1 MIDLACCQYNEVS
14 PSSGI
19 QHCPLWFYFNNT
31 TTQCECYT
39 NPITNGIVKC
49 GEQEAQLEV
58 GYCMTYEEREGIF
71 LAHCQYFQSITDSF
85 GYKITHDNY
94 IKLPGNISEL
104 NDYMCGP
111 MNRKGR
117 LCSECID
124 GFAPS
129 VISLG
134 SVCSNCTDTWYG
146 VPLYLCL
153 EFVPITLFYVI
164 IVIFRINLTSAPMV
178 AFVFFSQ
185 LEVSSFIFFG
195 NKVFAELNHAHNFL
209 LFLTTMYGFWN
220 LDFLRYILPPFCV
233 SPKIKIIHIT
243 FLYYISAFY
252 PLCLICITWLC
263 IKLYSLN
270 FKPIVCTWSKLKR
283 LRCCR
288 KFSTSQDYSNSLIN
302 AFATF
307 FLLSYAKVVFI
318 TSRILAAPRA
328 INQRNYSV
336 HTYLLATDTS
346 FGYFSKKHLP
356 YALVSIAIF
365 LFVILP
371 LIVLLTLYPVK
382 CFRSLLFKLLST
394 RVITSINTFVER

>member
-1 MIDLACCQYNEVS
+1 MKHVVSNWCFLLGWTAAINLAYCQYNEVS

-19 QHCPLWFYFNNT
+19 QCPLWFYFNSST
-31 TTQCECYT
+31 THCECYA
-39 NPITNGIVKC
+39 NPSTNGIVKC
-49 GEQEAQLEV
+49 GEQEAQLKV

-85 GYKITHDNY
+85 GYRITHDNY
-94 IKLPGNISEL
+94 IKLPSNISEL
-104 NDYMCGP
+104 NDYMYSP

-117 LCSECID
+117 LCSECVD

-134 SVCSNCTDTWYG
+134 SVCSNCTDAWYG

-153 EFVPITLFYVI
+153 EFRDSNYAILCHNCDLQDQPDL
-164 IVIFRINLTSAPMV
+164 SSMV
-178 AFVFFSQ
+178 AFIYFSQ

-195 NKVFAELNHAHNFL
+195 NKVFAKLNYAHNFL

-233 SPKIKIIHIT
+233 SPMIKIIHIT

-252 PLCLICITWLC
+252 PLCLICITWLY

-270 FKPIVCTWSKLKR
+270 FKATVCTWRKVKH

-288 KFSTSQDYSNSLIN
+288 KFNTSQDYNNSLIN
-302 AFATF
+302 AFASS
-307 FLLSYAKVVFI
+307 FLCQS
-318 TSRILAAPRA
+318 
-328 INQRNYSV
+328 SV
-336 HTYLLATDTS
+336 H
-346 FGYFSKKHLP
+346 
-356 YALVSIAIF
+356 
-365 LFVILP
+365 
-371 LIVLLTLYPVK
+371 
-382 CFRSLLFKLLST
+382 
-394 RVITSINTFVER
+394 NQ